1 MYKIKILASSDEK
14 ASLGN
19 KFREKRFQYFHSLI
33 RPLIEDKRSK
43 GTLPLGIL
51 DLGGTESYWV
61 NMSYHLNSDVEI
73 KLVNLEK
80 FATSHH
86 NITSII
92 GDATDLHKYEDKEYD
107 IVFSNSVIEHLYN
120 FDAQKKMSE
129 EAQRV
134 GKKHFVQ
141 TPNKHF
147 FIEAHYILPFFQYLP
162 KKLQYPILT
171 QTPLS
176 RGRKWNKVFARQYVD
191 EIRLLSLREMIA
203 LFPQSRIYKEQ
214 FLGMTKS
221 ITAHNFD
228 DRSTDSIV

>member
-1 MYKIKILASSDEK
+1 MYKINFLASSDEK
-14 ASLGN
+14 SSLGN

-33 RPLIEDKRSK
+33 QPLIEAKRIS
-43 GTLPLGIL
+43 GTLPLNIL

-61 NMSYHLNSDVEI
+61 NMSYHLNADVKI

-80 FATSHH
+80 YNTSHP
-86 NITSII
+86 NIISEI
-92 GDATDLHKYEDKEYD
+92 GDATNLREYGDNEYD

-120 FDAQKKMSE
+120 FEAQKKMSE

-134 GKKHFVQ
+134 GKMHFIQ

-171 QTPLS
+171 KTPLS
-176 RGRKWNKVFARQYVD
+176 RGRRWDKIFARQYVD
-191 EIRLLSLREMIA
+191 EIRLLSLDEMTS
-203 LFPQSRIYKEQ
+203 LFPKSKIYKEK
-214 FLGMTKS
+214 FMGMTKS
-221 ITAHNFD
+221 ITAHNLD
-228 DRSTDSIV
+228 L